1 MAVYTET
8 INLDGNMSEEA
19 KKAAKGI
26 ATLEAGIVSANAAMV
41 RAAALGD
48 GKAFAAAAAK
58 ADAFKL
64 AIDSV
69 PPALV
74 AEGQAAEDAKAKS
87 KGFGEALDAIGPIA
101 LKVAAAIGA
110 AVLAVGALVV
120 KGVELALSAS
130 DAKGDMIL
138 LFDTLGDGAYKG
150 EQAVAMFDRLGAA
163 TGRTR
168 DKLAKTAQA
177 FAAMGVTGLAHLE
190 KLTLASV
197 SASELAKGGGEAFE
211 LMYKKIATSQAT
223 GQALKIPLKGLGSLA
238 DMGLKVDDVAKQMGI
253 SAAELG
259 DQLAKGTVDA
269 KRFGDALQESLV
281 KKGANRVADAATDL
295 ENVWARAKE
304 SVGKFFEDIE
314 IGPFAAEVAKL
325 FGILDAGSETG
336 KILKSGVAGFFK
348 EVLALATKAV
358 PVVREFLT
366 DLIIGGAAA
375 YDALLPV
382 AQAIKAFATSDAG
395 KLAIDGLGEALKL
408 MAIAAG
414 VVLVTLGAVVALV
427 GGTVA
432 ALAQIGVALV
442 AAGGLIVGAL
452 AEWQVAAV
460 TAGNNFVTGLVNGI
474 LGGLPSVVAAVRGL
488 ADSATSAFTN
498 AMGIASPSKV
508 MAGLGEHLGG
518 GVAAG
523 VDASAGVVEGATRG
537 MADSAVGG
545 VQAAAPSSAPSGGGG
560 GITVTL
566 EPGAIVIQG
575 GASASVSDLTEQAV
589 AMIFE
594 RIASAQ
600 GLA

>member
-19 KKAAKGI
+19 KKAAVAVNLLQKGI
-26 ATLEAGIVSANAAMV
+26 EGANAAMIK
-41 RAAALGD
+41 AAALGD
-48 GKAFAAAAAK
+48 ADMMAKQSATMNSFKAAIDTVPPSLLAEAKAAGQAK
-58 ADAFKL
+58 ADSEAFGK
-64 AIDSV
+64 
-69 PPALV
+69 
-74 AEGQAAEDAKAKS
+74 
-87 KGFGEALDAIGPIA
+87 ALDAIGPVA
-101 LKVAAAIGA
+101 LKVAAGIGA
-110 AVLAVGALVV
+110 AALAVGALVV

-138 LFDTLGDGAYKG
+138 LFDTLGDGALTG
-150 EQAVAMFDRLGAA
+150 LEAVAMFDKLGVA
-163 TGRTR
+163 TGQTR

-177 FAAMGVTGLAHLE
+177 FAAMGVTGVDHLE
-190 KLTLASV
+190 KLTLAAV
-197 SASELAKGGGEAFE
+197 SAGELAKGGGEAFE

-238 DMGLKVDDVAKQMGI
+238 DMGLRVDDVAKQMGI

-259 DQLAKGTVDA
+259 SQLAAGTVDA
-269 KRFGDALQESLV
+269 KRFGDALQKSLV
-281 KKGANRVADAATDL
+281 EKGANLVADAATDL
-295 ENVWARAKE
+295 TNVWARAKE
-304 SVGKFFEDIE
+304 SFTKFFEDID
-314 IGPFAAEVAKL
+314 IGPFATEVAKL
-325 FGILDAGSETG
+325 FGILDSGTDTG
-336 KILKSGVAGFFK
+336 KILKSGIAGFFK
-348 EVLALATKAV
+348 EALALATKVV
-358 PVVREFLT
+358 PVVREFLA

-382 AQAIKAFATSDAG
+382 GQAIKNFAASEAG
-395 KLAIDGLGEALKL
+395 QLAIDGITSALKL

-432 ALAQIGVALV
+432 ALAQIGVAIV
-442 AAGGLIVGAL
+442 ATGGLIVDAL
-452 AEWQVAAV
+452 AGWQVAAV
-460 TAGNNFVTGLVNGI
+460 TAGSNFVTGLVNGI
-474 LGGLPSVVAAVRGL
+474 LGGLPAVVQAVQGL
-488 ADSATSAFTN
+488 ASSATGAFTN

-523 VDASAGVVEGATRG
+523 VKSSAGAVESATQG
-537 MADSAVGG
+537 MAASAVGG
-545 VQAAAPSSAPSGGGG
+545 VEAATPSSSSAGGGG

-575 GASASVSDLTEQAV
+575 GASASATDLTEQAV

-594 RIASAQ
+594 RLASAQ

>member
-19 KKAAKGI
+19 NKAAKGI
-26 ATLEAGIVSANAAMV
+26 ATLEAGIVAANAAMV

-58 ADAFKL
+58 ADAFKA
-64 AIDSV
+64 AIDAV

-74 AEGQAAEDAKAKS
+74 AEGQAAQDAAGKS
-87 KGFGEALDAIGPIA
+87 RSFADALDAIGPIA
-101 LKVAAAIGA
+101 LKVAAGIGA

-138 LFDTLGDGAYKG
+138 LFDTLGDGAFKG
-150 EQAVAMFDRLGAA
+150 EQAVAMFDKLGAA
-163 TGRTR
+163 TGQTR
-168 DKLAKTAQA
+168 EKLAKTAQA
-177 FAAMGVTGLAHLE
+177 FAAMGVTGVDHLE
-190 KLTLASV
+190 KLTLAAV
-197 SASELAKGGGEAFE
+197 SAGELAKGGGEAFE
-211 LMYKKIATSQAT
+211 LMYKKIAASQAT

-238 DMGLKVDDVAKQMGI
+238 DMGLRVDDVAKAMGI

-259 DQLAKGTVDA
+259 SQLAAGTVDA
-269 KRFGDALQESLV
+269 KRFGDALQKSLV
-281 KKGANRVADAATDL
+281 DKGAARVADAATDL

-304 SVGKFFEDIE
+304 SVSKFFEDIE
-314 IGPFAAEVAKL
+314 IGPFATEVAKL
-325 FGILDAGSETG
+325 FGILDAGTDTG

-366 DLIIGGAAA
+366 ELIIGGAAA
-375 YDALLPV
+375 YDTLLPV
-382 AQAIKAFATSDAG
+382 AQAIRNFAASDAG
-395 KLAIDGLGEALKL
+395 QLAIDGITSALKL

-432 ALAQIGVALV
+432 ALAQLGVAIV
-442 AAGGLIVGAL
+442 AAGGLIIEAL
-452 AEWQVAAV
+452 AGWQVAAV
-460 TAGNNFVTGLVNGI
+460 NAGNDFVRGLVSGI
-474 LGGLPSVVAAVRGL
+474 VGGLPSVVGAVQGL
-488 ADSATSAFTN
+488 ASSATNAFTS

-523 VDASAGVVEGATRG
+523 VESSAGTVESATQG
-537 MADSAVGG
+537 MAASAVGG
-545 VQAAAPSSAPSGGGG
+545 VEAATPSSSSASGGG
-560 GITVTL
+560 GITVTI

-594 RIASAQ
+594 RLASAQ